1 MDTLLDRFCRYVQV
15 ETTANEE
22 SKTYPSSPGQTE
34 LGKLLLS
41 ELRALGLQAD
51 LSEHSIVSALV
62 PGNVEGAPTICW
74 LAHMDTS
81 PEAPG
86 RGVKPQVVDYVDG
99 DITLL
104 NGKVIPAADLESV
117 KGKKLVVTD
126 GTTLLGADDKAG
138 IAVIMTAVHRLLQ
151 QSEKRRAPI
160 KVLFTCDE
168 EIGRGTDKIDV
179 DSLGAVCA
187 YTLDGESEGL
197 IENETFS
204 ADVAV
209 VKITGKNIHPGLAY
223 NKMLNAIRASA
234 DFLSRLPREMSPE
247 CTKDK
252 ESFLHP
258 YVLNGGV
265 EEVTLRVLL
274 RTFDDA
280 ELSTQRALLHE
291 AAKLTEKEWPGVKV
305 DVQIQEQYRNMGN
318 YLAKEPRAVKLADQA
333 YRAAGVE
340 PAYKAIRGGTDGSKL
355 SEKGLPTPNLSAG
368 MHNFHSVLEY
378 ACLDEM
384 ETAVKILLE
393 LASLWA
399 DEN

>member
-1 MDTLLDRFCRYVQV
+1 MDTLLERFCRYVQV

-41 ELRALGLQAD
+41 ELQAMGLEAD
-51 LSEHSIVSALV
+51 ISEHSIVTALL
-62 PGNVEGAPTICW
+62 PGNVDGAPTICW

-86 RGVKPQVVDYVDG
+86 KGVKPQVVDYTGG

-126 GTTLLGADDKAG
+126 GTTLLGGDDKAG
-138 IAVIMTAVHRLLQ
+138 VAVIMTAVHKLLQ
-151 QSEKRRAPI
+151 QGDRPRAPI

-179 DSLGAVCA
+179 ESLGAVCA
-187 YTLDGESEGL
+187 YTLDGESQGL

-209 VKITGKNIHPGLAY
+209 VKITGRNIHPGLAY
-223 NKMLNAIRASA
+223 HKMLNAIRASA

-252 ESFLHP
+252 EAFLHP

-280 ELSTQRALLHE
+280 VLSTQRALLHE

-333 YRAAGVE
+333 YRAAGIE
-340 PAYKAIRGGTDGSKL
+340 PVYKAIRGGTDGSKL

-378 ACLDEM
+378 ACVDEM

-399 DEN
+399 QER